1 MMNAKTRHAGLVTIV
16 DLCGQIVLGEE
27 CFSLGKL
34 VRDLLA
40 QGHNKILLNLAE
52 VHRIDSAGLAH
63 IFSGLTRAR
72 KSSGD
77 LKLLNPT
84 KDFHDVLRITQMLSV
99 LDIFYDEAAAVKS
112 FVESARAKSA
122 V

>member
-1 MMNAKTRHAGLVTIV
+1 VSNDECKNSGLVTIV
-16 DLCGQIVLGEE
+16 DLSGQIVLGEE